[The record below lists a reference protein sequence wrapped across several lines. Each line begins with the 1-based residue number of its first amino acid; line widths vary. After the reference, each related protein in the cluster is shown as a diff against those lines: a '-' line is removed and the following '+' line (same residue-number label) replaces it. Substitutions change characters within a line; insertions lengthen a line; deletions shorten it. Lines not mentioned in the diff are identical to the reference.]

1 MFFLCFLTPT
11 NRFAADGQEQF
22 FDNWA
27 ALQNDA
33 SLIKIAILI
42 REQYQINAYSLPLA
56 SRRSTLPQADSG
68 G

>member
-1 MFFLCFLTPT
+1 MTRMFFLCFLTPT

-42 REQYQINAYSLPLA
+42 REQY
-56 SRRSTLPQADSG
+56 
-68 G
+68 